1 MPSDG
6 EDDDTMTYAQFLL
19 VFLVAPL
26 VPLALLVRG
35 RLSRRRFLLPAGA
48 LLAVALAYMAPW
60 DHLAAVWG
68 VWAWAPA
75 RTWGA
80 RIWAIPPEEYLFCLL
95 EALLAVTLTL
105 AALTWRRG
113 DAHEAARPRRE
124 RGARERE
131 AEE

>member
-1 MPSDG
+1 
-6 EDDDTMTYAQFLL
+6 MTYAQFLL
-19 VFLVAPL
+19 VFLVVPL
-26 VPLALLVRG
+26 LPLALLLRG
-35 RLSRRRFLLPAGA
+35 RLLRRRFATLTVA
-48 LLAVALAYMAPW
+48 LLAVALTYMAPW

-68 VWAWAPA
+68 LWSWAPG

-80 RIWAIPPEEYLFCLL
+80 RIWSIPPEEYLFCLL